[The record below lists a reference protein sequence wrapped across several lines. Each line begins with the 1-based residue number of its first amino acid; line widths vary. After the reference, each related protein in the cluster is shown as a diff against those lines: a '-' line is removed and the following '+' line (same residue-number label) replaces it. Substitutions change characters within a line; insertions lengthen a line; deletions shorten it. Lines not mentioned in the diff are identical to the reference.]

1 MTAPSV
7 SLGPRT
13 VIASVSNYAEAQ
25 ELVDTLADR
34 NFPVEHVDLVGSDL
48 HLVEHVTGRLTTARA
63 ALGGA
68 ISGAWLGLLIGLVF
82 WIVTPWTL
90 APFLSAILIG
100 LGFGALY
107 GALAHAFFSGKRDFA
122 SPERWKPLGTTSWWT
137 RSTAMT
143 RAAPFALQHWAYW
156 ARCLVPPLTRPS
168 CTPSARNHF
177 DPTLDSPRTQE

>member
-7 SLGPRT
+7 SLGPRI

-34 NFPVEHVDLVGSDL
+34 QFPVEHVDIIGSDL

-82 WIVTPWTL
+82 WIVTPWTV
-90 APFLSAILIG
+90 APFISAILIG

-107 GALAHAFFSGKRDFA
+107 GALAHAFFSDKRDFA
-122 SPERWKPLGTTSWWT
+122 SLRMLEAARYDIVVDAEHADDARRTLAAAGTGRTERIASSHP
-137 RSTAMT
+137 
-143 RAAPFALQHWAYW
+143 
-156 ARCLVPPLTRPS
+156 
-168 CTPSARNHF
+168 
-177 DPTLDSPRTQE
+177 

>member
-25 ELVDTLADR
+25 QLVDTLADR

-48 HLVEHVTGRLTTARA
+48 HLVEHVIGRLTTARA

-82 WIVTPWTL
+82 WIVTPWTRGPVPIRHPDRARVRSPLRGTRTRLLFGQAGLRL
-90 APFLSAILIG
+90 APNAGSRQVRRRG
-100 LGFGALY
+100 GRGA
-107 GALAHAFFSGKRDFA
+107 R
-122 SPERWKPLGTTSWWT
+122 R
-137 RSTAMT
+137 
-143 RAAPFALQHWAYW
+143 
-156 ARCLVPPLTRPS
+156 
-168 CTPSARNHF
+168 
-177 DPTLDSPRTQE
+177 